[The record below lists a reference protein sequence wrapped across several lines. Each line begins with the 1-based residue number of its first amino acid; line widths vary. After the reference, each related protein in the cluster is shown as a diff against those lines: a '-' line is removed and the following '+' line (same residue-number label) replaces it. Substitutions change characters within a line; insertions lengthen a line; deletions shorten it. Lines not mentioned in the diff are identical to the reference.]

1 MKIWFSVFSLII
13 YQSCINGKNLK
24 FYWNIHHEIELWIN
38 VDNIQS
44 IITVL
49 IFKKKIPWGL
59 KLTIRRWQS
68 YVTHNYVCNQDYAY
82 TMLKA
87 VVNFTAYLKKK
98 GVTI

>member
-1 MKIWFSVFSLII
+1 MKIWFSVLSLII

-24 FYWNIHHEIELWIN
+24 FYWNIHHEIELWIK
-38 VDNIQS
+38 VDNIQN

-49 IFKKKIPWGL
+49 ILKKKSLGDWNS
-59 KLTIRRWQS
+59 RS